1 MHGDDLDNLYDDDLG
16 NLDEL
21 DDGGRAR
28 SPDSGELSVVKDIKG
43 KLDDKNKAKS
53 SAGKKAANRVADG
66 EKAANAVGEGA
77 TNAAGAVVSEG
88 TANAAGAAV
97 SEGAASTAG
106 AAVGEGAASAAGGW
120 IGIAVAA
127 AAAVFNKI
135 KNERDGYKKAFMIL
149 LLFAFL
155 VGVPVLITNLP
166 ELMIGAIDFNLQRS
180 LGFSNTSAILEKQ
193 AEYVTEE
200 MLASGEVPEKYAEDL
215 SKYGMEVGQVTLAGD
230 FIRTNSYIADI
241 DSIKKVAAIGGHYS
255 YVSTDEGELVIKFKD
270 RIIKASEFVAEVE
283 SDPEM
288 YDAYSGAL
296 DIDTRFNYS
305 DEVNN
310 VYKEMGISRNPFG
323 DWVSTGDSE
332 QDMENFTEVLAG
344 VLDSNSSVTIN
355 GYSDEGGGGD
365 SEEDDEDDDGEDG
378 EDGSSFSIDVSG
390 KEANEV
396 IEEVSDKMHGEDAT
410 AKAAQLL
417 NAAISSDEPYKA
429 AKAFATVETVIQ
441 EARIDG
447 TGPVSEMMNL
457 MSMPTLVTYID
468 VNTGESKTE
477 EKAIFETINFVAAV
491 SGGPY
496 SLSEAANF
504 SRDRGL
510 NVTDIAGSGVVKETT
525 VASKN
530 DSRFNVGIKTYG
542 AGSGDSEV
550 SLGADDMV
558 DGDRI
563 IKSNLLFSDDINS
576 GVLGVSGGDS
586 VDIDILSKMDSSLTI
601 AFSVNNSELFPSV
614 VGGNRIPEGG
624 SFISSSINSMVL
636 GAMASD
642 REEINKYNQ
651 EVEEVL
657 ARRMKADQATK
668 SPFDVSSPYTF
679 LGSLMHNFAGV
690 LIRNYSSLSNGFSV
704 IPTVNVMSELTVD
717 STKSLFDR
725 VVAEGSGD
733 NNNFTTLSGDC
744 ETVKAAANVEG
755 DIYCTAHDTISTGYM
770 SKTKEDWE
778 ELFEDSFD
786 ESGNIEKKSDLGNFI
801 ALGMGRETTVG
812 VKSADIC
819 ERWKE
824 INESGLKKFLNRLTN
839 PFGLRD
845 SCHGVDKDIS
855 TGAYYTLSDSNSNK
869 ENVELYSGYVLHET
883 VYSLLSEKQSAVAAF
898 KDEYYTEYPRDNSP
912 AARIAR
918 ISGMEKSEAEIA
930 LEYLSYLNVIANY
943 NPATRFVFGKLT
955 IENQKPIL
963 YHDEAIKE
971 EIYCMWCGRK
981 EFADLRNRN
990 FVV

>member
-1 MHGDDLDNLYDDDLG
+1 MYGDDDDLD

-21 DDGGRAR
+21 DDGGRAG
-28 SPDSGELSVVKDIKG
+28 SPDSDESSYVKDRLNEKLKE
-43 KLDDKNKAKS
+43 KLDDKKKAKS
-53 SAGKKAANRVADG
+53 SAGKKAADRVADG

-77 TNAAGAVVSEG
+77 
-88 TANAAGAAV
+88 ANAAGAAV

-106 AAVGEGAASAAGGW
+106 AAVSEGAASTAGAAAGEGAASAAGGW

-127 AAAVFNKI
+127 AVAVFNKI
-135 KNERDGYKKAFMIL
+135 RNERDGYKKAFMIL

-230 FIRTNSYIADI
+230 FVRTNSYIADI
-241 DSIKKVAAIGGHYS
+241 DSVKEVAAIGGHYS
-255 YVSTDEGELVIKFKD
+255 YVSMEEGELAIRFKD
-270 RIIKASEFVAEVE
+270 KIIKASEFVAEVE

-288 YDAYSGAL
+288 YDAYSDAL
-296 DIDTRFNYS
+296 DIDTRFYYS
-305 DEVNN
+305 DEVDS
-310 VYKEMGISRNPFG
+310 VYKEMGASRNPFG
-323 DWVSTGDSE
+323 DWTSTGDSE
-332 QDMENFTEVLAG
+332 QDMENFSEALAE

-355 GYSDEGGGGD
+355 GYSDEGGG
-365 SEEDDEDDDGEDG
+365 EGEDG
-378 EDGSSFSIDVSG
+378 EDDESGNSFSIDVSG
-390 KEANEV
+390 READEV
-396 IEEVSDKMHGEDAT
+396 IEEVADNMRGQDAT

-429 AKAFATVETVIQ
+429 TKAFVTVEAVIQ

-447 TGPVSEMMNL
+447 TGPVNEMMNL
-457 MSMPTLVTYID
+457 MSRPTSVTYVD
-468 VNTGESKTE
+468 ANTNESITE
-477 EKAIFETINFVAAV
+477 KKSILETSNFAAAV
-491 SGGPY
+491 SDGSY
-496 SLSEAANF
+496 SVSEAVNF
-504 SRDRGL
+504 SRDRVLDVTGITDS
-510 NVTDIAGSGVVKETT
+510 NVVRETT

-530 DSRFNVGIKTYG
+530 DSRFNIGIKTY
-542 AGSGDSEV
+542 SGDS
-550 SLGADDMV
+550 ADTDT
-558 DGDRI
+558 
-563 IKSNLLFSDDINS
+563 LL
-576 GVLGVSGGDS
+576 
-586 VDIDILSKMDSSLTI
+586 KTDSSLTI
-601 AFSVNNSELFPSV
+601 AFSKNNSELFPSV

-624 SFISSSINSMVL
+624 SFLSNNINSRVL
-636 GAMASD
+636 GAMPSD
-642 REEINKYNQ
+642 REAIVRYDR
-651 EVEEVL
+651 EVNEVI

-690 LIRNYSSLSNGFSV
+690 LIRNYSSSFNGFSV
-704 IPTVNVMSELTVD
+704 IPSVNVMSELTID

-733 NNNFTTLSGDC
+733 NNNNNFTTLSGDC

-755 DIYCTAHDTISTGYM
+755 DIYCTAHNTISTGYM

-824 INESGLKKFLNRLTN
+824 INDSGLKKFLNRLTD

-845 SCHGVDKDIS
+845 SCYDVDKDDKIIS

-869 ENVELYSGYVLHET
+869 ENVGLYSGYVLHET

-898 KDEYYTEYPRDNSP
+898 KDGYYTEYPRDNSP